1 MGDQSYST
9 FSNILLENIDSGD
22 IPIAWNF
29 STLPK
34 ATQGKENQTTNK
46 LSTRQ
51 ISSIISDTDRYSDE
65 SKNSYAIYS
74 AIFRHC
80 NVFAIAMWQNA

>member
-51 ISSIISDTDRYSDE
+51 ISSIISDTDTVMKARTVMRYTAPS
-65 SKNSYAIYS
+65 
-74 AIFRHC
+74 F
-80 NVFAIAMWQNA
+80 VIAMYLR

>member
-9 FSNILLENIDSGD
+9 FSNILLENIESGD

-29 STLPK
+29 STPPK
-34 ATQGKENQTTNK
+34 VTQGKENQTTNK

-65 SKNSYAIYS
+65 NNKFKTRTVMRYTAPS
-74 AIFRHC
+74 F
-80 NVFAIAMWQNA
+80 VIAMYLR